1 MIGYLGLVLFGIAI
15 WIDRSRKI
23 KIYKLALEKAVAYHN
38 YVGYINSSIGFKSHN
53 DINAEEFIED
63 AKLECSNDLI
73 TTDSQL
79 K

>member
-23 KIYKLALEKAVAYHN
+23 KIYKLALQKAVAYHN
-38 YVGYINSSIGFKSHN
+38 YVGYINSSIGFKRHYEK
-53 DINAEEFIED
+53 NAEEFIEY